1 MCIAEIVNVYGRN
14 RQCGWQCIRANV
26 RRGELPGNGPDG
38 YVIARFQN
46 KYSCESGKMKPKY

>member
-1 MCIAEIVNVYGRN
+1 MAEIVNVYGRN